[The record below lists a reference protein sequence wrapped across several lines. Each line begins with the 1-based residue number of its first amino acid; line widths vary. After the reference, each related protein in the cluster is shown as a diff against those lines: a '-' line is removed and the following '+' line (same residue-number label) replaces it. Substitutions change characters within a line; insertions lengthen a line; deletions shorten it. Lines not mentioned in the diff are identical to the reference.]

1 MAPNAQCAALA
12 AAKEKKGLSW
22 GQIAGALGQSEQHVI
37 DIVTGQSKPTEA
49 EFNAIAKVLGITSS
63 VRIFTLADLSIDLNL
78 RSTGPTHRRPRDCLK
93 SIS

>member
-22 GQIAGALGQSEQHVI
+22 GQIASALGQSEQHVI

-49 EFNAIAKVLGITSS
+49 EFNAIAKRTYIYLC
-63 VRIFTLADLSIDLNL
+63 DLSISLNL
-78 RSTGPTHRRPRDCLK
+78 RSTGPTYWRPRHCLK